1 MEWLGSIN
9 RAIEY
14 IEENLLDEISVE
26 DVSARVYSSYS
37 NFSRIFYLVTG
48 ITIGE
53 YIRNRRMSLAGRE
66 LSLNGTKIIDIALKY
81 HYDTPESFSKAF
93 SRFHGIAPSDAKKQ
107 PAALKF
113 FYPLTINISVQGGF
127 SMAHRLIDE
136 FYWRDC
142 APWREGLTDAEKYQE
157 TISWARRARGK
168 NPGVFD
174 ALTEWIL
181 DDSEWTPERLIENRQ
196 ILIQGIFARFREQ
209 NARLR
214 SCLMELKS
222 SGLVNE
228 AAFAAL
234 DRFDMELSGVSR
246 DPQLHDVVSRMFA
259 DFSVMAD
266 RGVRRLIAG
275 SRTGP
280 TGTDG
285 VDIFGYINCLKDCD
299 AQVQWTLFM
308 PDTVKRQQDGFRVEI
323 FEYRRMPA
331 LRFIGLECTDDDAAN
346 ECVRRE
352 VAKKLDAL
360 SQYRCGFDYDM
371 LFMHHYGI
379 TVDVGPWHGFWG
391 RFMRPDT
398 PVPEGF
404 QYFDLIPENDGGT
417 GAPFI
422 SQFAYARFSGD
433 NEKLH
438 LREGFDSD
446 AMYDVTRNIMLAE
459 NVCIP
464 YPTKYWT
471 AEVFLEGYERPSAA
485 YLFSAELN
493 N

>member
-14 IEENLLDEISVE
+14 IEENLLGEITVE
-26 DVSARVYSSYS
+26 DVSARVYSSCS
-37 NFSRIFYLVTG
+37 HFSRIFYLVTG

-66 LSLNGTKIIDIALKY
+66 LLLTDTKVIDVALKF

-127 SMAHRLIDE
+127 SMAHKLIDE
-136 FYWRDC
+136 FYWRDR

-157 TISWARRARGK
+157 IIAWARRARGK
-168 NPGVFD
+168 NPDVFD

-181 DDSEWTPERLIENRQ
+181 DDAEWTPERLIENRQ

-209 NARLR
+209 NDRLR
-214 SCLMELKS
+214 GCLMELRP

-234 DRFDMELSGVSR
+234 DRFDKELAGFSR
-246 DPQLHDVVSRMFA
+246 DPQLHDVVARMFS

-266 RGVRRLIAG
+266 RDVRRLIAG
-275 SRTGP
+275 ERTGSY
-280 TGTDG
+280 GTDG

-299 AQVQWTLFM
+299 AQVQYTLFM
-308 PDTVKRQQDGFRVEI
+308 PDTVKRQQDGFRVER
-323 FEYRRMPA
+323 FDYVRMPA
-331 LRFIGLECTDDDAAN
+331 MRFIGREGCEELAEEGA
-346 ECVRRE
+346 RRE
-352 VAKKLDAL
+352 LFEKLDAL
-360 SQYRCGFDYDM
+360 GQYRCGFDYDL

-379 TVDVGPWHGFWG
+379 SVDVGPWHGFWG
-391 RFMRPDT
+391 RFMRADT

-422 SQFAYARFSGD
+422 SQFAYARFLGD
-433 NEKLH
+433 PEALH
-438 LREGFDSD
+438 RRDGYDSD
-446 AMYDVTRNIMLAE
+446 AMYDVTRNIMLGQG
-459 NVCIP
+459 VTIP
-464 YPTKYWT
+464 YPHKYWT
-471 AEVFLEGYERPSAA
+471 AEVFPEGCGRPSTA
-485 YLFSAELN
+485 YLFSADLDN
-493 N
+493 